1 MRHNYSL
8 KGHPNQD
15 GRGEI
20 YPLLSLAAKPL
31 TEVPLA
37 KPIQKPVGRKSAA
50 VASVVSDSV
59 RPHR

>member
-20 YPLLSLAAKPL
+20 YLLLSLAAKPL
-31 TEVPLA
+31 TEVPF

-59 RPHR
+59 

>member
-20 YPLLSLAAKPL
+20 YLLLSLAAKPL
-31 TEVPLA
+31 TEVPF

-50 VASVVSDSV
+50 VVSVVSESV
-59 RPHR
+59 

>member
-20 YPLLSLAAKPL
+20 YRLLSLAAKPL
-31 TEVPLA
+31 TEAPLA

-59 RPHR
+59 